1 MLENIQSHKLE
12 DQLQDQLKTTSNY
25 DSWREQAQQLDV

>member
-1 MLENIQSHKLE
+1 MLENVQSHRLE
-12 DQLQDQLKTTSNY
+12 DQLQGQLKTTSDF